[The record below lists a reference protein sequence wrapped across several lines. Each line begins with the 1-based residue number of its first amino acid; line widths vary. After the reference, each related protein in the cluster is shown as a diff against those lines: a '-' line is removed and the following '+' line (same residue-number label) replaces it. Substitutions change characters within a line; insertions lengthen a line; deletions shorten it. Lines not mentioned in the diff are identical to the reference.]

1 MLFSKHPECDK
12 FVFQKKKNNPAS
24 ISTYIVNIGT
34 NWFEWPYKWGKIIK
48 D

>member
-1 MLFSKHPECDK
+1 MLFGNHPECGK
-12 FVFQKKKNNPAS
+12 FIFQKKINTAS